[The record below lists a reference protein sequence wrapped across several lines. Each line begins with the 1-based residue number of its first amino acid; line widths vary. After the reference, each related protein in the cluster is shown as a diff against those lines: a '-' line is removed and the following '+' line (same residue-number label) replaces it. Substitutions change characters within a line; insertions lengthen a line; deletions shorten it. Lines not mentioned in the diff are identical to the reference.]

1 MLSKRKPS
9 VLLERN
15 ENLSGLD
22 SEMQHLLQPSVYIRK
37 NVTINIVLAS
47 GFFSFYVDYC
57 VSKEIM
63 AETSNSLNL

>member
-47 GFFSFYVDYC
+47 GFFLFMLITVC
-57 VSKEIM
+57 PKKLWQRQAIV
-63 AETSNSLNL
+63 